1 MMQDQGDNGGGNVSI
16 GEEDQLRDR
25 EMIRELQDEDGQ
37 QDDLLDPRRNGLSS
51 PPSPSPAKPHSADR
65 KPEEQW
71 HPGDA
76 EQPERSTSEGLTGSG
91 PAQPDP

>member
-1 MMQDQGDNGGGNVSI
+1 MQDEGDTGSGNVSI
-16 GEEDQLRDR
+16 GEEDQLRDQ

-37 QDDLLDPRRNGLSS
+37 QDDKLEPSRRLQWADSPR
-51 PPSPSPAKPHSADR
+51 SAGKKDR
-65 KPEEQW
+65 KRDDW

-76 EQPERSTSEGLTGSG
+76 EQPDRSTSEGLTGSG

>member
-1 MMQDQGDNGGGNVSI
+1 MQDEDDTGGGNVSI
-16 GEEDQLRDR
+16 GEEDQLRDQ

-37 QDDLLDPRRNGLSS
+37 QDDRLEPSRQLRRADKPRSTG
-51 PPSPSPAKPHSADR
+51 KEDR
-65 KPEEQW
+65 KCDDW

-76 EQPERSTSEGLTGSG
+76 EQPDRSTSEGLTGSG